1 MEVLKINSNE
11 MFVVFMIFLPLMLIL
26 GYGIWHFIPKIYHNF
41 ISKMRHYWFEILGF
55 WDRAMIFAVAF
66 GIMFIY
72 LIFTATIIIE
82 ITIDSIP
89 TLIIGLSIWG
99 YVIIVFLAT
108 TNYLIKKVVETSEMT
123 SQDE

>member
-1 MEVLKINSNE
+1 
-11 MFVVFMIFLPLMLIL
+11 MFAVFMIFLPLILIL
-26 GYGIWHFIPKIYHNF
+26 GYGIWHFIPKTYNKIIPKIRN
-41 ISKMRHYWFEILGF
+41 YWFETLGF

-72 LIFTATIIIE
+72 LVFTATMIIE

-89 TLIIGLSIWG
+89 TMIIGLMIWG
-99 YVIIVFLAT
+99 YVIIIFLAT
-108 TNYLIKKVVETSEMT
+108 TNHLIKMIVETDKVT